1 MTEFAKMYGGSLYE
15 LAAEE
20 GLDERILAELDE
32 AAQLLA
38 AEPEYLR
45 LLSTP
50 SLPKAERCGLL
61 DEALRDAL
69 HIYVLNFLKLLCE
82 RGCLR
87 QLKDCAR
94 AYRTRYNAAHG
105 ILEAEAVS
113 AVALN
118 SEQIGRLRKKLETVT
133 GKQVALRCRVDPG
146 VLGGIRLDMDGTE
159 LDGTVQ
165 NRLAGLRRSI
175 ASAAI

>member
-32 AAQLLA
+32 VTQLLGS
-38 AEPEYLR
+38 EPEYLR

-50 SLPKAERCGLL
+50 SLPKAERCSLL
-61 DEALRDAL
+61 DEALRGAV

-82 RGCLR
+82 RGSLR
-87 QLKDCAR
+87 QLKECAR
-94 AYRTRYNAAHG
+94 AYRTRYNTAHG
-105 ILEAEAVS
+105 IVEAEAVS
-113 AVALN
+113 AVAL
-118 SEQIGRLRKKLETVT
+118 SGEQTELLRKKLEAVT
-133 GKQVALRCRVDPG
+133 GKRVTLRCRVEPS

-165 NRLAGLRRSI
+165 SRLAGLRRSI